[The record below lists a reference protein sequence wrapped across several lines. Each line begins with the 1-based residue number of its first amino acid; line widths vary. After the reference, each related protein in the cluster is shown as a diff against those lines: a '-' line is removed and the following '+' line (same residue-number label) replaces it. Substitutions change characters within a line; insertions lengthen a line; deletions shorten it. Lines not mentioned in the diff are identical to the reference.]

1 MRRIYV
7 AQRIPRFPAAGKQ
20 GLISWLG
27 VFMKCSYKA
36 KNKEGEIKSGD
47 VVATDQPRAEQLLAE
62 NNLVII
68 SLVDHRENY
77 FAKINPFGK
86 SVSNKDLV
94 LFSRQLS
101 TLISARVPI
110 LQSLR
115 ILQDQITQG
124 YLLSILQDLIA
135 SIENGE
141 SLSLALSK
149 HLNVFGDIYVSL
161 VKSGEVSGSLD
172 KSFGYLADQLE
183 KDYELR
189 AKVKGAL
196 TYPAFVIAA
205 LVIVGVLMF
214 KFVLPKLTVVLEEQ
228 GGELPAI
235 SKGLISFTKFF
246 DQYWWMVFV
255 VIGAIVLGIR
265 YLISTSQGKYQWDRM
280 KTQVPIV
287 GDIFQK
293 IYLARFAR
301 NLSTLVMGGIPIIK
315 AMQIVADVINN
326 SVYRELINQA
336 VVKITG
342 GKSVS
347 ESLAGRP
354 EFPSIVIQMIR
365 VGEQTAQLDEIL
377 GKLATFYEKEVD
389 NKVSTLTTLLEPMI
403 MIVLGIGVGLLV
415 AGILLPIYNL
425 ASTAS

>member
-1 MRRIYV
+1 
-7 AQRIPRFPAAGKQ
+7 
-20 GLISWLG
+20 
-27 VFMKCSYKA
+27 MKCSYKA
-36 KNKEGEIKSGD
+36 KNKEGEIKTGD